1 MNPIDMLR
9 TFVRVTELSS
19 FTQAADSLGLPKA
32 NVSDAIRSLED
43 LLGTR
48 LLHRTTRKVQATQ
61 DGLALYERAK
71 DLLIDMESLE
81 SMFRHRKTVLSGRLR
96 VDVPTLVAR
105 RVVMPRLGEFLSAH
119 PGLEIEV
126 SSTDRRVDLVRE
138 GFDCV
143 LRVGELQDS
152 SLVVR
157 PLGAM
162 RVANFASA
170 AYLERY
176 GIPQTLDDL
185 AHHQMV
191 HYVSMLGSRSPG
203 FEYLEDGVYRS
214 VAMAGSVTVNNAD
227 AYEAAALSGLGIIQA
242 PTAGRGG
249 VHDMSRSSGVRSA
262 TLAASQL
269 IPVLPGYAPSPM
281 PVSLLY
287 ASRRHL
293 PERVRVFMDWL
304 AKLME
309 PDLS

>member
-1 MNPIDMLR
+1 MNQLDMLR
-9 TFVRVTELSS
+9 TFLRVTELSS

-71 DLLIDMESLE
+71 DLLTDVDELE
-81 SMFRHRKTVLSGRLR
+81 SMFRRRKTVLSGRLR
-96 VDVPTLVAR
+96 VDLPTLVAR
-105 RVVMPRLGEFLSAH
+105 RVVVPRLGEFLHAH
-119 PGLEIEV
+119 PGLEVEL
-126 SSTDRRVDLVRE
+126 SSTDRRVDVVRE

-152 SLVVR
+152 SLIVR

-162 RVANFASA
+162 RVINLASP

-176 GIPQTLDDL
+176 GVPQSLEDL
-185 AHHQMV
+185 GRHRMI
-191 HYVSMLGSRSPG
+191 HYVPMLGTRSPG
-203 FEYLEDGVYRS
+203 FEYLDHVTYRNI
-214 VAMAGSVTVNNAD
+214 AMAGSVSVNNAD
-227 AYEAAALSGLGIIQA
+227 AYEAAALAGLGLIQA
-242 PTAGRGG
+242 PLTCRN
-249 VHDMSRSSGVRSA
+249 
-262 TLAASQL
+262 TLL
-269 IPVLPGYAPSPM
+269 TEGLLVPVLPEYQPAPM

-293 PERVRVFMDWL
+293 SERVRVFMDWL
-304 AKLME
+304 ADLMAPE
-309 PDLS
+309 FE